1 MGFSAMTSAGRG
13 SRTSS
18 LAAAAALMAAC
29 SLLLSGCFLR
39 SIVGWVGDDGGATL
53 SGNLEV
59 GFCDFDTAL
68 PEFYGCT
75 YSIFD
80 DDGFLVEIT
89 STFKLISEMGVFGAI
104 IDPLVLQVP
113 ADATNV
119 VATYNN
125 AGSDE
130 PLVVTETTSFPVTPG
145 VTVDAEA
152 GTKFLIL
159 ELPDA
164 AAAALPQGLSDIDIG
179 LEFDVV
185 DFTNLF
191 VKTMLTARVVESATT
206 YYVPVF
212 PCVTDFA
219 QIPAIQIPVGG
230 TFQDLRPGI
239 RDAFAASPGMA
250 CDLVVYDF
258 TTGSPSTTTTIAPTT
273 TAPTTTV
280 APTTTQVA
288 AATTTTI
295 DQSAGT
301 LPATGSSGAQALIAL
316 VLVLAGGGLVLL
328 AARRRVGSTS

>member
-1 MGFSAMTSAGRG
+1 MRARSSAGRAG
-13 SRTSS
+13 RTRS
-18 LAAAAALMAAC
+18 LAASAALTVAC

-39 SIVGWVGDDGGATL
+39 SIVGFVGDDGAATL

-59 GFCDFDTAL
+59 GFCNFTTGIDQ
-68 PEFYGCT
+68 FYGCT
-75 YSIFD
+75 YTIRD
-80 DDGFLVEIT
+80 DSGFLIEIT
-89 STFKLISEMGVFGAI
+89 STFELISEGGIFGAI

-113 ADATNV
+113 SDATNV

-125 AGSDE
+125 AGSDD

-145 VTVDAEA
+145 VTVDAEV

-164 AAAALPQGLSDIDIG
+164 AAAALPAGLSDIDVG

-185 DFTNLF
+185 DFANLF

-219 QIPAIQIPVGG
+219 QIPAIQIPVHG

-239 RDAFAASPGMA
+239 RDAFAGSPEMA
-250 CDLVVYDF
+250 CDQMVYDF
-258 TTGSPSTTTTIAPTT
+258 TAGAPATST
-273 TAPTTTV
+273 TTTV
-280 APTTTQVA
+280 APTTVPPTTVPPTTVA
-288 AATTTTI
+288 PTTIAATTTTL
-295 DQSAGT
+295 DASAGT
-301 LPATGSSGAQALIAL
+301 LPVTGSNSVQSLVAL
-316 VLVLAGGGLVLL
+316 VLVAAGGGLVLL
-328 AARRRVGSTS
+328 ATRRRPAK